1 MKSRTLLL
9 HDLQYFAEEQ
19 LRISGIQGFSIRFQ
33 VLTRLARV
41 RPVAGKLVTEWLEED
56 GGRLL
61 LQQDGER
68 LDFGD
73 RIATQPSTVFWLNSA
88 TWQVGVITRY
98 MELRAR
104 WDSIRYENVS
114 NERRIIRNVE

>member
-1 MKSRTLLL
+1 MVAARYNPILKAFRDDLIARGKPKKVALIAVARKLL
-9 HDLQYFAEEQ
+9 
-19 LRISGIQGFSIRFQ
+19 
-33 VLTRLARV
+33 
-41 RPVAGKLVTEWLEED
+41 TEWLEED

-73 RIATQPSTVFWLNSA
+73 RIATQASTVFWLNSA

-98 MELRAR
+98 MEFRAR
-104 WDSIRYENVS
+104 
-114 NERRIIRNVE
+114 